1 VAERNRTVVILA
13 SVVAVLVVV
22 VALLVVAIAALG
34 IFLTRSDDS
43 SGSGP
48 KEDRSAPSTSAGAT
62 TPEPGTGTIPPVAT
76 STTSTPAGPVSF
88 QDVTI
93 QEGVMQRQYLVLR
106 PADAP
111 LDRPMPVVM
120 ALHGLTVDRWGAV
133 AAAPWAESVARDGY
147 IAVFPQGVLSS
158 WNLGPCCPPASLAN
172 IDDVGFLSDVVAQL
186 RQRPDVNAK
195 RIYLTGFSN
204 GGMMAYA
211 LACARTDDFAAVAPM
226 ASTNLTECAPSKPIS
241 LLHMHGDP
249 DPTVPYDGGP
259 SLAQIVS
266 AKPFPAIPPT
276 VAAWAKADGCAGGP
290 DRTEA
295 VAGVKV
301 DTWSG
306 CPAGIRVEL
315 ITHPGNAHTW
325 PKVPFDGL
333 AAMLAFFDI
342 GN

>member
-1 VAERNRTVVILA
+1 MVILA
-13 SVVAVLVVV
+13 TIVAVLVVV
-22 VALLVVAIAALG
+22 VALLVVAVAGLG
-34 IFLTRSDDS
+34 IFLAKDDGQAAT
-43 SGSGP
+43 GS
-48 KEDRSAPSTSAGAT
+48 KQRASALAAT
-62 TPEPGTGTIPPVAT
+62 GGSNGDQPGGGSVPTVAT

-93 QEGVMQRQYLVLR
+93 QEGILQRQYLVLR

-111 LDRPMPVVM
+111 LDEPMPVVM
-120 ALHGLTVDRWGAV
+120 ALHGLTVDRWAAV
-133 AAAPWAESVARDGY
+133 AAAPWAETVARDGY

-172 IDDVGFLSDVVAQL
+172 VDDVGFLSDVVAQL
-186 RQRPDVNAK
+186 RNRIDVDAK

-211 LACARTDDFAAVAPM
+211 LACARTADFAAVAPM
-226 ASTNLTECAPSKPIS
+226 ASTNLTQCAPSTPIS

-266 AKPFPAIPPT
+266 AKPFPAVPPT
-276 VAAWAKADGCAGGP
+276 VAAWAKADGCTSGP
-290 DRTEA
+290 ERTEQ
-295 VAGVKV
+295 VPGVKV

-306 CPAGIRVEL
+306 CPKGIRVEL
-315 ITHPGNAHTW
+315 ITYPGNAHTW
-325 PKVPFDGL
+325 PKEPLDGL
-333 AAMLAFFDI
+333 GAMLAFFGI
-342 GN
+342 GS

>member
-1 VAERNRTVVILA
+1 MAERNRTVVILA
-13 SVVAVLVVV
+13 SIVAVLVVV
-22 VALLVVAIAALG
+22 VALLVVAVAGLG
-34 IFLTRSDDS
+34 IFVARSDDS
-43 SGSGP
+43 TGSRP
-48 KEDRSAPSTSAGAT
+48 ADTSAPSSTAEANG
-62 TPEPGTGTIPPVAT
+62 PKPGTGTIPPVAT
-76 STTSTPAGPVSF
+76 STTSTPEGPVSF

-93 QEGVMQRQYLVLR
+93 QEGMVQRQYLVLR

-111 LDRPMPVVM
+111 LDHPMPVVM

-259 SLAQIVS
+259 SFAQIVS
-266 AKPFPAIPPT
+266 AKPFPAVPPT
-276 VAAWAKADGCAGGP
+276 VAAWAKADQCTSGP
-290 DRTEA
+290 ARTEQ

-306 CPAGIRVEL
+306 CPTGIRVEL
-315 ITHPGNAHTW
+315 ITYPGNLHTW
-325 PKVPFDGL
+325 PKQPFDGL
-333 AAMLAFFDI
+333 DAMLSFFDI
-342 GN
+342 GS